1 VQVAKALIQN
11 HINPN
16 PGYAQAGRS
25 YANMRL
31 QAMANE
37 INRQANA
44 AKAETSWE
52 EDAAAMTD
60 QFAAVA

>member
-1 VQVAKALIQN
+1 
-11 HINPN
+11 
-16 PGYAQAGRS
+16 
-25 YANMRL
+25 MRL